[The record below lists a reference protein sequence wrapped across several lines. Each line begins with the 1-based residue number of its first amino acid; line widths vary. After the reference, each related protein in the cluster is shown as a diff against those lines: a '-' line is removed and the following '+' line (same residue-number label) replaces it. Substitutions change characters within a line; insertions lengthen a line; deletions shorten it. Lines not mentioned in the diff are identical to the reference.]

1 VANELAYALITP
13 YSLLKSRT
21 GGIIGRLMVLGDLEL
36 VGVHM
41 YAPSDAF
48 VDEYLETVREQRKFE
63 PQLRDTM
70 LQYVDE
76 NFRPDNAMGI
86 SNRTMLLLFKGENA
100 RETLWRNAIG
110 RLSSEPRGDTVRG
123 TYGDFVSYPNG
134 DVKFFE
140 PAVLTAV
147 DLECN
152 LRQLEIFAKY
162 ARSDGGVVEKAV
174 KLPPDAKPET
184 TLVIL
189 KPENFSKKSVK
200 PGNIVDIF
208 SKTGLFIV
216 GAKLI
221 RMSVAQAMEFYGPL
235 LDVFPDKLKGNL
247 AHSVKTALSSA
258 LNFQIDDE
266 TVSQIAELLKDAHA
280 RHEFNQIIEYMTGL
294 NPDRVPP
301 EEYNRPGRQKTLA
314 LLYHGVDAV
323 NKIRERLGPTDPSK
337 APAGTVRSDFG
348 ATLMS
353 NAAHASDSVE
363 NALRERKII
372 GLTGTEDE
380 SCDVLGIVREIRQYL
395 DSVK

>member
-1 VANELAYALITP
+1 MAQELAYALITP

-21 GGIIGRLMVLGDLEL
+21 GGIIGRLMVLGDMEL

-41 YAPSDAF
+41 FAPGDAF
-48 VDEYLETVREQRKFE
+48 VDEYLETVREQSHFE
-63 PQLRDTM
+63 PQLRDAM
-70 LQYVDE
+70 LQYIDE

-86 SNRTMLLLFKGENA
+86 SNRTLLLLFKGEDA

-123 TYGDFVSYPNG
+123 TYGDFVSYPSG

-147 DLECN
+147 NLDCN
-152 LRQLEIFAKY
+152 MRQLDIFARY
-162 ARSDGGVVEKAV
+162 ARSDGGVVESAV
-174 KLPPDAKPET
+174 KLPPDARPET

-216 GAKLI
+216 GAKLV
-221 RMSVAQAMEFYGPL
+221 RLSVAQAMEFYGPL
-235 LDVFPDKLKGNL
+235 LDIFPDRLKGNL
-247 AHSVKTALSSA
+247 ARTIKEALSAA
-258 LNFQIDDE
+258 LNFEVADDAIAQ
-266 TVSQIAELLKDAHA
+266 TAELLKNAHA
-280 RHEFNQIIEYMTGL
+280 RQEFNQIVEYMTGL
-294 NPDRVPP
+294 NPARVPP
-301 EEYNRPGRQKTLA
+301 EESVRPGRQRTLA

-353 NAAHASDSVE
+353 NAAHASDSPE
-363 NALRERKII
+363 NAGRERRII
-372 GLTGTEDE
+372 GFTGAEDD
-380 SCDVLGIVREIRQYL
+380 SDDVGIIREIRQYL
-395 DSVK
+395 DTVKR